1 MNTIA
6 DSSSNIVS
14 TSVISC
20 MRPTAAMDISV
31 FSWVIIPGGAGGGGR
46 ADEWRKLVKRKAS
59 VKEGGAVGR

>member
-31 FSWVIIPGGAGGGGR
+31 FSWVIIPGGAGGGVGLMSGASWSRGR
-46 ADEWRKLVKRKAS
+46 RVLRRE
-59 VKEGGAVGR
+59 EQ

>member
-31 FSWVIIPGGAGGGGR
+31 FSWVIIPGGTGVGVGVELMSGASWSRGR
-46 ADEWRKLVKRKAS
+46 RVF
-59 VKEGGAVGR
+59 GREEQ